1 MFLPALPVVI
11 LWLAL
16 PLAAALLVRNSS
28 LPTLTTALTLASG
41 LLGAIVI
48 SLPAGMMTGTMAEV
62 MGTGS
67 GNLPLHL
74 SDADLALSRQHYL
87 IGLAMWL
94 FGAGGLVL
102 FAGGFAK
109 GAKAGLLRAMGGF
122 GLLLLYI
129 AAGIQVAQSFLPLP
143 VSADGTARQQP
154 MHDIATSAE
163 MTSAV
168 GFLAGSVLILVLA
181 VLTLLSR
188 LGRG

>member
-1 MFLPALPVVI
+1 MLLPALPVVI

-28 LPTLTTALTLASG
+28 LPTLTTALTLAAG
-41 LLGAIVI
+41 LLSVIVI
-48 SLPAGMMTGTMAEV
+48 SLPSWMMAGTMADA
-62 MGTGS
+62 MGPS
-67 GNLPLHL
+67 SSNLPLRL
-74 SDADLALSRQHYL
+74 SEADPALARHHYF

-109 GAKAGLLRAMGGF
+109 GAKAGLLRAVGAG

-129 AAGIQVAQSFLPLP
+129 AAGLQVARSFMPLPL
-143 VSADGTARQQP
+143 SADGIARQQP
-154 MHDIATSAE
+154 MHDIAATAESA
-163 MTSAV
+163 AAI
-168 GFLAGSVLILVLA
+168 GFLAGSGLILVLA